1 MSILSSKTKE
11 SKAKVPAKP
20 KAKAAASK
28 SSKATGQGKKV
39 VAPNTAPQKGAYAH
53 VLLAPRVTEKAAFS
67 GEHGAYVFTVAPEA
81 TKADVKKA
89 FFQVYGILPRK
100 VAMTRIPKKSTFIRG
115 RRGTKSGGKKAVVY
129 LPEGQK
135 IEIV

>member
-11 SKAKVPAKP
+11 SQTKAPAKS
-20 KAKAAASK
+20 KAKAAPPK
-28 SSKATGQGKKV
+28 SSKTTGQG
-39 VAPNTAPQKGAYAH
+39 KGAYAH
-53 VLLAPRVTEKAAFS
+53 VLLAPRITEKAALS
-67 GEHGAYVFTVAPEA
+67 SERGAYVFTVASNA
-81 TKADVKKA
+81 TKVDVKKA

-100 VAMTRIPKKSTFIRG
+100 VTMTRIPKKNTFIRG
-115 RRGTKSGGKKAVVY
+115 RRGTKGGGKKAVVY

>member
-11 SKAKVPAKP
+11 SKAKAPTKL
-20 KAKAAASK
+20 KAKAASK
-28 SSKATGQGKKV
+28 SVQPKPKSQKA
-39 VAPNTAPQKGAYAH
+39 VAAPQKGAYAH
-53 VLLAPRVTEKAAFS
+53 VLLAPRITEKAALS
-67 GEHGAYVFTVAPEA
+67 SERGAYVFTVAPDA
-81 TKADVKKA
+81 TKVEVKKA

-100 VAMTRIPKKSTFIRG
+100 ITMTRIPKKNTFVRG
-115 RRGTKSGGKKAVVY
+115 RKGTKGGGKKAVVY